1 MSNLVIITLYSKN
14 RTLKNEVLKKSTL
27 KKSIEKQFIAF
38 LKVTVD

>member
-1 MSNLVIITLYSKN
+1 MSNLVNITLYSKN